1 MNQLSEELLFKLDE
15 KIVYGEKLVE
25 QLNNL
30 QDIEGIFKLRRKIL
44 QEVDFLKRV
53 GSGTYAHKYLVR
65 YKLNSLKINYFIYV
79 FSSYKDQG
87 KLKKNSCLAQIYD
100 I

>member
-30 QDIEGIFKLRRKIL
+30 QDIEGIFKLKRKIL

-53 GSGTYAHKYLVR
+53 GTYTHKYLVR
-65 YKLNSLKINYFIYV
+65 YKLNSLKINDFIYIS
-79 FSSYKDQG
+79 FSYKDQG
-87 KLKKNSCLAQIYD
+87 KLKRNSCLAQIYD